1 MRKNKIKGDVV
12 MIKLIG
18 TILSMMSSPMG
29 TMGNLC
35 EPIAKLLAK
44 IFWFSAFTGFNPNED
59 AVEQMGKKLEEKHE
73 KCRQNKTFGKV
84 EDGLEKT
91 IGFVEQLI
99 FDVIMILC
107 TAGLWIFWMLI
118 RNKIRKNKKRA

>member
-1 MRKNKIKGDVV
+1 

-18 TILSMMSSPMG
+18 TILSMILSPMG
-29 TMGNLC
+29 AMESLC

-44 IFWFSAFTGFNPNED
+44 IFWFTAFTGFTPNED
-59 AVEQMGKKLEEKHE
+59 TIEKLDDKLEEKYQ
-73 KCRQNKTFGKV
+73 KCRENETFRKVDDGIQNTLDF
-84 EDGLEKT
+84 
-91 IGFVEQLI
+91 IGQLI

>member
-1 MRKNKIKGDVV
+1 

-18 TILSMMSSPMG
+18 TILSIILAPMG
-29 TMGNLC
+29 TMEILC
-35 EPIAKLLAK
+35 KPIAELLSK
-44 IFWFSAFTGFNPNED
+44 IFWFSAFTGFHTNDEAIEEID
-59 AVEQMGKKLEEKHE
+59 KKLEEKYA
-73 KCRQNKTFGKV
+73 KCRENKTFRKV

-91 IGFVEQLI
+91 VEFIGQLI

>member
-1 MRKNKIKGDVV
+1 

-18 TILSMMSSPMG
+18 TILSMILSPMG
-29 TMGNLC
+29 AMESLC

-44 IFWFSAFTGFNPNED
+44 IFWFTAFTGFTPNED
-59 AVEQMGKKLEEKHE
+59 TIEKLDDKLEEKYQ
-73 KCRQNKTFGKV
+73 KCRENETFRKVDDGIQNTLGF
-84 EDGLEKT
+84 
-91 IGFVEQLI
+91 IGQLI